1 MTDQT
6 ESSIIIEASPEE
18 VMEVVADLEKY
29 PEWAGSIKKVEVLER
44 DAQGRPL
51 QVTINIDA
59 GAMRDTVTLN

>member
-29 PEWAGSIKKVEVLER
+29 PEWAGSIKRVEVLER

-51 QVTINIDA
+51 QVTI
-59 GAMRDTVTLN
+59 RSEEHTSELQSH

>member
-18 VMEVVADLEKY
+18 VMGVVADLEKY

-44 DAQGRPL
+44 DSKGR
-51 QVTINIDA
+51 QIGRAHV
-59 GAMRDTVTLN
+59 